1 MTFTKDENKLLT
13 ASDDKTLAL
22 VDLNESRV
30 ASRFEGH
37 EDKVTCVKNHFRNE
51 NCFYSCSTDK
61 MVMLWDCRVK
71 NSVGTMMRGGVMD
84 IGARGEMPV
93 GRGRIWHTADIEL
106 IFY

>member
-30 ASRFEGH
+30 VSRFEGH

-71 NSVGTMMRGGVMD
+71 NSVGDHDVGEGLWTLEPVEKCLLVGGES
-84 IGARGEMPV
+84 GTL
-93 GRGRIWHTADIEL
+93 RIL
-106 IFY
+106 N